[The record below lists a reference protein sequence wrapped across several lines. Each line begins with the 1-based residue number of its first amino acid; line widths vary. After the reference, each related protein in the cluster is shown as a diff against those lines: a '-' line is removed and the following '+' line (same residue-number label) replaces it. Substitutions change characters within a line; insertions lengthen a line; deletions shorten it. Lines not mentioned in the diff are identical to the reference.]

1 MSPRPLDDVS
11 MPGYDVAVVWDY
23 RDMSAPWLEELS
35 GLRLSHELLDE
46 GFKVLPIRVPT
57 VPPGTDRLR
66 ISLNAMMTAEDIE
79 RFGAAL
85 RGKDHSLRKEL
96 MNLKF
101 IYTRPGTSRLILLF
115 AGWGMSPRPLDDVS
129 MPGYDVAVVWDYRDM
144 SAPWLEELSGLRL
157 SHELLDEGFK
167 VLPIRVP
174 TVPPGTDR
182 LRISLNAMM
191 TAEDIERFGAALRA
205 KITALE
211 KN

>member
-85 RGKDHSLRKEL
+85 RAKDHSLRKEL